1 MKQLNE
7 EKIQKIKEKMDD
19 GSNEKDNTFKVDYD
33 KIKDIVNEVV
43 NEKALKKQQEEIEN
57 FEKYGKNLIPS
68 NKNEKKD
75 LMFFSSKSIKIESKL
90 YYKIEGNKFDNH
102 LFIRPIAKG
111 IVFENVDF
119 SKSIFDSAYLRD
131 CRFIRCNFE
140 GAKFINSNLH
150 GTYFED
156 CNFDY
161 VIFEKTFVDDE
172 IFECAPKL
180 NNLKYKFARSLKL
193 NYASIGDY
201 IKASNAVKIE
211 LEATKKH
218 LYDTWTLNDD
228 YHRNKYGGIR
238 KRLSQFWKWF
248 KVTLLDFLWGNGE
261 SLWRL
266 VRFNLIIFTCLTIY
280 DVLEKS
286 LNNAFDIV
294 NILFIKVPS
303 NYFGIVIYQDQHRI
317 NYFYY
322 YPAWLN
328 LLLVIVR
335 LISISLLMS
344 IIIKKYNRR

>member
-1 MKQLNE
+1 MNHTN
-7 EKIQKIKEKMDD
+7 D
-19 GSNEKDNTFKVDYD
+19 EKDNIFEVDYH

-43 NEKALKKQQEEIEN
+43 NEKTIKKKQEENED
-57 FEKYGKNLIPS
+57 FEKYGKNLRSS
-68 NKNEKKD
+68 NRIEKKD
-75 LMFFSSKSIKIESKL
+75 LKFFSSKSVKIESDFF
-90 YYKIEGNKFDNH
+90 YSIEGNKYENY
-102 LFIRPIAKG
+102 LFIRAIAKG
-111 IVFENVDF
+111 IVFEGVDF
-119 SKSIFDSAYLRD
+119 SKCIFDSCYLRD
-131 CRFIRCNFE
+131 CRFVRCKFE
-140 GAKFINSNLH
+140 GAKFLNCNLQ
-150 GTYFED
+150 GSYFSD

-238 KRLSQFWKWF
+238 KRFSQFWKWF
-248 KVTLLDFLWGNGE
+248 KVTLLDFIWGNGE

-266 VRFNLIIFTCLTIY
+266 VRFNLIIFVCLTIY
-280 DVLEKS
+280 DIFEKS
-286 LNNAFDIV
+286 INNAFDIV

-303 NYFGIVIYQDQHRI
+303 NYFGIIINQDD
-317 NYFYY
+317 NYFDY
-322 YPAWLN
+322 YPDWLN
-328 LLLVIVR
+328 LLIVIIR
-335 LISISLLMS
+335 LISFGLLMS